1 MFCQPFFLFFRSC
14 FTYHTDNYKMCSL
27 ETEAGINAIELGKG
41 LLNYEALFHLFRE
54 REPVINILLEG
65 AQVPFITECTEYL
78 KRKYDYALVT
88 F

>member
-41 LLNYEALFHLFRE
+41 LLNYEALFHLIRE
-54 REPVINILLEG
+54 REPVIIFG
-65 AQVPFITECTEYL
+65 RYTG
-78 KRKYDYALVT
+78 T
-88 F
+88 FYHRMHRIFKAKI